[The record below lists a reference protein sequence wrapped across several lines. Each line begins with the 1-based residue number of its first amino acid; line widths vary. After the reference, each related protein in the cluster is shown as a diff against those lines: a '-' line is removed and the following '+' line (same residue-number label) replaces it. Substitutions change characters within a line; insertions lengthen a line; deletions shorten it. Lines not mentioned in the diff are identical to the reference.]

1 MINLA
6 VRNLKIFFRD
16 KSSVFFSFLSVI
28 IIIGLYVLFLGDVI
42 TSDMDGLPG
51 VRFLMD
57 SWIASGLMA
66 VTSIT
71 STMGAF
77 GIMVEDRARK
87 NNRDFLTAPL
97 KRSTIAG
104 GYVVSTYLIGV
115 IISLV
120 TLVLIELYIVA
131 YGGSLLPF
139 TSLLKVVGLILL
151 SVLSSS
157 AMVFFIT
164 SFFKS
169 MNAFSTASTILG
181 TLIGFLTGIYIPIG
195 VLPGVYRLGYQAL
208 SRVPRSAPVSACVH
222 GGAYVGYIRQCAGI
236 RCSCV

>member
-120 TLVLIELYIVA
+120 TLVLIELYIL
-131 YGGSLLPF
+131 SL
-139 TSLLKVVGLILL
+139 IH
-151 SVLSSS
+151 
-157 AMVFFIT
+157 I
-164 SFFKS
+164 
-169 MNAFSTASTILG
+169 
-181 TLIGFLTGIYIPIG
+181 
-195 VLPGVYRLGYQAL
+195 
-208 SRVPRSAPVSACVH
+208 
-222 GGAYVGYIRQCAGI
+222 
-236 RCSCV
+236 

>member
-1 MINLA
+1 MLNLA

-16 KSSVFFSFLSVI
+16 KASVFFSFLSVI

-42 TSDMDGLPG
+42 TAGMDEMPG

-87 NNRDFLTAPL
+87 NSRDFLTAPL

-120 TLVLIELYIVA
+120 TLVLIEVYIVA
-131 YGGSLLPF
+131 YGRQYSPLFQPF
-139 TSLLKVVGLILL
+139 KGGGADSAVRAFLKRDGILYHKLFQEHERFLHSKHCVGYAHWIFDGNIHTHRRTAGIHRLDYKDIPCFPF
-151 SVLSSS
+151 S
-157 AMVFFIT
+157 A
-164 SFFKS
+164 
-169 MNAFSTASTILG
+169 
-181 TLIGFLTGIYIPIG
+181 
-195 VLPGVYRLGYQAL
+195 AL
-208 SRVPRSAPVSACVH
+208 SAGFH
-222 GGAYVGYIRQCAGI
+222 G
-236 RCSCV
+236 